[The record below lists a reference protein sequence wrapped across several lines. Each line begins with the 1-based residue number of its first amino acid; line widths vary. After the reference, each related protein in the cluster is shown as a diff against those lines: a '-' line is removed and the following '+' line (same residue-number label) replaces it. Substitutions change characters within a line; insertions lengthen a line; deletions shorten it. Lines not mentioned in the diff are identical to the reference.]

1 MSWFKKANEHI
12 PLHMIK
18 IEPASRQLES
28 WLSGTTEEHACVGE
42 HMGFFFSEMVHNS
55 LFFVFFVFLSADMST
70 EVE

>member
-28 WLSGTTEEHACVGE
+28 WLSGTTEERACVGE
-42 HMGFFFSEMVHNS
+42 HIFFSEMVHNA
-55 LFFVFFVFLSADMST
+55 LFFVFFVFLSADVST